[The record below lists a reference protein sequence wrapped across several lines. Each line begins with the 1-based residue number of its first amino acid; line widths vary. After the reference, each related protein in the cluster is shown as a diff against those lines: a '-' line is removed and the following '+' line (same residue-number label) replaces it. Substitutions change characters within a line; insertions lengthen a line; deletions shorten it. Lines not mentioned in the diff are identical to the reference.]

1 MRICLGGVKDEA
13 EIRGHRKTYVGAMP
27 GRIIAALKQCKVKN
41 PLMLL
46 DEIDKMSSDYKS
58 DTASALLEVLDSE
71 QNSHFVDHYIELPT
85 DLSKVLFI
93 ATANDISQVSRPLLD
108 RMEIIEINSYTKNE
122 KLHIAKEHLIPKQ
135 IKKNGLLKKHIR
147 ISDKAVEK
155 IIDSYTREAGV
166 RSLEREISK
175 ICRKAVR
182 KLYLDGKIIED
193 FKQVSVTEKNLE
205 EYLGKEK
212 FSNDV
217 VNKKN
222 ETGIVR
228 GLAWTSVGGETLEI
242 EVNTMPGGGELIL
255 TGQMGDVMKES
266 ARIALSYVKSVACTK
281 KYGVAQKFFEEND
294 IHLHIPEGAVPK
306 DGPSAGVTMATA
318 LLSAA
323 AEIPVDAKLAM
334 TGEIT
339 LRGRVLK
346 IGGLKEKLLA
356 AKTAGVNRVV
366 VPKDNMA
373 DIEEFDAEITD
384 NIEIVYAEDMSD
396 VLKYALVK

>member
-1 MRICLGGVKDEA
+1 
-13 EIRGHRKTYVGAMP
+13 
-27 GRIIAALKQCKVKN
+27 
-41 PLMLL
+41 
-46 DEIDKMSSDYKS
+46 
-58 DTASALLEVLDSE
+58 
-71 QNSHFVDHYIELPT
+71 
-85 DLSKVLFI
+85 
-93 ATANDISQVSRPLLD
+93 
-108 RMEIIEINSYTKNE
+108 MEIIEINSYTKNE

-281 KYGVAQKFFEEND
+281 KYGVEQKFFEEND

-356 AKTAGVNRVV
+356 AKTAGVKRVV